1 MAEINW
7 TDKALQNVDN
17 IAEFISKDSLK
28 YAQIQTKIFFER
40 VESLFKQP
48 ELGRVVP
55 ELQKKKI
62 RELIVGNYRIVY
74 RIISQKRIDILTIHH
89 SRRLLQNNPNIKKH
103 KSR

>member
-1 MAEINW
+1 MAAINW
-7 TDKALQNVDN
+7 TDQALKDIDN

-28 YAQIQTKIFFER
+28 YAKIQTKIFFER
-40 VESLFKQP
+40 VESLFTQP

-74 RIISQKRIDILTIHH
+74 RIISLKRIDILTIHH
-89 SRRLLQNNPNIKKH
+89 SRRLLTNNPTIKKF
-103 KSR
+103 K

>member
-7 TDKALQNVDN
+7 TDQALKDIDN

-28 YAQIQTKIFFER
+28 YAKIQTQIFFER
-40 VESLFKQP
+40 VESLFTQP

-62 RELIVGNYRIVY
+62 RELIVGNFRIVY
-74 RIISQKRIDILTIHH
+74 RIISLKRIDILTIHH
-89 SRRLLQNNPNIKKH
+89 SRRLLTNNPTIKKL
-103 KSR
+103 K

>member
-7 TDKALQNVDN
+7 TDQALQDIDN

-28 YAQIQTKIFFER
+28 YAKIQTQLFFER
-40 VESLFKQP
+40 VEPLCTQP

-74 RIISQKRIDILTIHH
+74 RIISLKRIDILTIHH
-89 SRRLLQNNPNIKKH
+89 SRRLLQNNPNIKKY

>member
-1 MAEINW
+1 MVKINW
-7 TDKALQNVDN
+7 TDQALQDIDN

-28 YAQIQTKIFFER
+28 YAKIQTQLFFER
-40 VESLFKQP
+40 VESLFTQP

-74 RIISQKRIDILTIHH
+74 RIISLKRIDILTIHH
-89 SRRLLQNNPNIKKH
+89 SRRLLQNNPNIKKY
-103 KSR
+103 KSQ